1 MLTIIVTW
9 YNCNFTLDT
18 LVDARRAHY
27 QYIIN
32 SRFTNQQQCIG
43 EVHWC
48 IGALVHWCMHL
59 TTSPQSIS
67 PFDNGQWKGKGLDA
81 VLTWFRV
88 IYQNK
93 NGGRV
98 MVVVVVVLQQFRRV
112 IARCWF
118 NDCKP
123 KLSTVPHVR
132 AVGHTR
138 RAQSTKSGQVTTDD

>member
-48 IGALVHWCMHL
+48 IGACTSRPHHSPLVPL
-59 TTSPQSIS
+59 ITASEKAK
-67 PFDNGQWKGKGLDA
+67 D
-81 VLTWFRV
+81 
-88 IYQNK
+88 
-93 NGGRV
+93 
-98 MVVVVVVLQQFRRV
+98 
-112 IARCWF
+112 
-118 NDCKP
+118 
-123 KLSTVPHVR
+123 STLYSR
-132 AVGHTR
+132 DFA
-138 RAQSTKSGQVTTDD
+138 